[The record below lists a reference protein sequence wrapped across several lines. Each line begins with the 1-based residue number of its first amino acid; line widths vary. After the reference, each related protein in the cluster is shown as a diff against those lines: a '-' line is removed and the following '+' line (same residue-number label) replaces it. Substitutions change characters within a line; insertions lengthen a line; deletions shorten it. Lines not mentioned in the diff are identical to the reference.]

1 MEFNRGNC
9 QILVSKIIELIKP
22 LEKEFGVK
30 IKSKSA
36 TYTEDSLNFKFE
48 ILKVGDSGSII
59 KSEDTFK
66 VYAKMYGLDP
76 EDLGKTFQYKN
87 QMYKITGINPR
98 SKKYPIEVINIA
110 NKKGYKFPV
119 PYVKVALGKQFTKK
133 QSTYEEFI
141 INSSDVGNVKD
152 IL

>member
-1 MEFNRGNC
+1 MEFNKTNC
-9 QILVSKIIELIKP
+9 KLLIDKIVESTKS

-36 TYTEDSLNFKFE
+36 RYTADSLNVKFE
-48 ILKVGDSGSII
+48 ILKVDGSGSII
-59 KSEDTFK
+59 KNEDTFK
-66 VYAKMYGLDP
+66 LYAKMYGLEP

-87 QMYKITGINPR
+87 EMYKITGINPR
-98 SKKYPIEVINIA
+98 SKKYPIEVINVI

-119 PYVKVALGKQFTKK
+119 PYVKVALGKPFKK
-133 QSTYEEFI
+133 PTTFEEFI